1 MMANVKSLIL
11 HELRSHSKMAP
22 DTLHKLLE
30 EILTGETLEAQDAL
44 RARATELLVQIGVAD
59 NADPADGPCSVEI
72 AASTLRGLELPE
84 IVALRPRLQS
94 EVPVYDSKVDGMTM
108 ELTSGVAD
116 AVAIAG
122 DGKIEAV
129 IDWKSDV
136 DPDPALVEL
145 YRGQVRDYLAA
156 TKAPKGL
163 IVFLTLGRVEKVAPN
178 P

>member
-1 MMANVKSLIL
+1 M
-11 HELRSHSKMAP
+11 
-22 DTLHKLLE
+22 
-30 EILTGETLEAQDAL
+30 
-44 RARATELLVQIGVAD
+44 
-59 NADPADGPCSVEI
+59 
-72 AASTLRGLELPE
+72 
-84 IVALRPRLQS
+84 ALRPRLQS
-94 EVPVYDSKVDGMTM
+94 EVPVYGSKVDGMTT

-122 DGKIEAV
+122 DGKIDAV

-136 DPDPALVEL
+136 DPGPALVEL

-163 IVFLTLGRVEKVAPN
+163 IVYLTSSRVEKVAPN

>member
-1 MMANVKSLIL
+1 
-11 HELRSHSKMAP
+11 
-22 DTLHKLLE
+22 
-30 EILTGETLEAQDAL
+30 
-44 RARATELLVQIGVAD
+44 
-59 NADPADGPCSVEI
+59 
-72 AASTLRGLELPE
+72 LPE
-84 IVALRPRLQS
+84 IVALRPRLRS
-94 EVPVYDSKVDGMTM
+94 EVPVYGSKVDGVTL